1 MKEVSGKM
9 YRTIKRLF
17 VASAFLTLCSIASLY
32 AGSRVSAT
40 AGPSQAANP
49 LAAQFGGD
57 PGDGWMLAGGFLLVV
72 AVAFA
77 SAGAMLWFRERQDG

>member
-17 VASAFLTLCSIASLY
+17 GASAFLTLCSITSFY
-32 AGSRVSAT
+32 FGSRAAAA

-72 AVAFA
+72 AVALT
-77 SAGAMLWFRERQDG
+77 SAAAMLWFREKRDG

>member
-1 MKEVSGKM
+1 M
-9 YRTIKRLF
+9 YRTIRRLF
-17 VASAFLTLCSIASLY
+17 AAAAFLTLCSITSLY
-32 AGSRVSAT
+32 AGSRAA
-40 AGPSQAANP
+40 AGARVHSDNP
-49 LAAQFGGD
+49 LAAQLGGD

>member
-1 MKEVSGKM
+1 M

-17 VASAFLTLCSIASLY
+17 GASAFLTLCSIASLY
-32 AGSRVSAT
+32 VGSRVAAA

-57 PGDGWMLAGGFLLVV
+57 PGDGWMLAGVLLMVV
-72 AVAFA
+72 AVAVA
-77 SAGAMLWFRERQDG
+77 SAAAMLWMREREG

>member
-1 MKEVSGKM
+1 M

-17 VASAFLTLCSIASLY
+17 AASAFLTLCSITSFY
-32 AGSRVSAT
+32 VGSRVA
-40 AGPSQAANP
+40 ALAAPAQVANP

-57 PGDGWMLAGGFLLVV
+57 AGDGWMLAGGFLMLV

-77 SAGAMLWFRERQDG
+77 SAALMLWMRERA